1 MKLPPGWITG
11 RKKVTMRK
19 FLTSTLAALIFGGA
33 IAATALPS
41 QAGSYRHRG
50 HHKHNDATAAA
61 IIAGIAGLAI
71 GAAIVGS
78 YNDRRDYRTR
88 GYYDPH
94 YRYRYKPGY
103 AHARR
108 HSYHICIRRERV
120 WDPYADRVVMVER
133 TFPC

>member
-1 MKLPPGWITG
+1 MKLPQGWITG

-61 IIAGIAGLAI
+61 IIAGIAGWPSERLSSAPTMT
-71 GAAIVGS
+71 AAITGPGATMTRTIATGTSRATLTRAVTATTFASVANGCGTLMRIGS
-78 YNDRRDYRTR
+78 
-88 GYYDPH
+88 
-94 YRYRYKPGY
+94 
-103 AHARR
+103 
-108 HSYHICIRRERV
+108 
-120 WDPYADRVVMVER
+120 
-133 TFPC
+133 